1 VLTLR
6 IRPPR
11 AAADLWTPWAGD
23 DDSRAECLIAIV
35 RAALA
40 SSALLIAWF
49 ESTEPAIYA
58 LRVLLLLKLYTGFA
72 AVALLLIIAALR
84 APAWARVVILIADLS
99 LAVALTS
106 LTRGPASPFS
116 AFLLFAVIS
125 AAWRWGSR
133 ETLITTA
140 VVIAAIAVE
149 TLLVGTAT
157 RLSLGFLQ
165 GSFDLGRPIAG
176 VIYVL
181 IVGVLLA
188 ALSEKEQQRRKEVST
203 IASLLEQAGTAAGM
217 EGPLEAVLGAVGR
230 AFAAEHAVLV
240 LTQTSTGRA
249 FRWNA
254 AVAPAA
260 GEPILATSE
269 LDDRQRACY
278 FFDAPGAVWHAL
290 RLRASDWFDAAALDA
305 SGNRVTAGAFTLPAP
320 LLAAYRCDSAIGI
333 SIGFGKEWTGRLL
346 LMDPAIGSDRQSA
359 LHLAHR
365 LSRQIGPA
373 AHHGYLL
380 GTLKARAAGAER
392 ARLARELHDGV
403 VQSLIVAEIQ
413 VEIIRRRSA
422 ADAPQ
427 LADALAHV
435 QTLLRTEIGDLRE
448 LTHRLKTPDSGVPP
462 LPGLTEVV
470 TRFERDTG
478 IEARLCADAGAAAL
492 SQSFT
497 DEICHILQEGLVN
510 VRKHSG
516 ARHVL
521 VRAGAANGRVRLSI
535 EDDGRGFPFSGR
547 RSQMELAALHQGP
560 AVIMERV
567 RELGGEMAVE
577 STPGLGARVV
587 VAVPLQP

>member
-1 VLTLR
+1 MLTPR

-11 AAADLWTPWAGD
+11 AAAHLWTPWASD

-35 RAALA
+35 RAALS
-40 SSALLIAWF
+40 SSALLIVWF

-58 LRVLLLLKLYTGFA
+58 PRALSLLALYTAFA
-72 AVALLLIIAALR
+72 ALALLVTSAGR
-84 APAWARVVILIADLS
+84 RTPAWVRVTILVSDLS
-99 LAVALTS
+99 FGIALTL
-106 LTRGPASPFS
+106 LTRGPASPFF
-116 AFLLFAVIS
+116 AFLLFAVLS

-133 ETLITTA
+133 ETLVTTA
-140 VVIAAIAVE
+140 VVVTAIAAE

-157 RLSLGFLQ
+157 PIGFLQ
-165 GSFDLGRPIAG
+165 GNFDLGRPFADA
-176 VIYVL
+176 IYVV

-188 ALSEKEQQRRKEVST
+188 ALSENEKQRRKEVST

-217 EGPLEAVLGAVGR
+217 EGPLEAVLGVVRR
-230 AFAAEHAVLV
+230 AFTADRALLV

-249 FRWNA
+249 FLWDA
-254 AVAPAA
+254 ASPPEASEAIV
-260 GEPILATSE
+260 ATSE
-269 LDDRQRACY
+269 LDDLQRATY
-278 FFDAPGAVWHAL
+278 FFDVPGPVWQAS
-290 RLRASDWFDAAALDA
+290 RFRASDWFDVVALDA
-305 SGNRVTAGAFTLPAP
+305 DGNRVAAAAFTLPAS
-320 LLAAYRCDSAIGI
+320 LLAVYRCQGALGI

-346 LMDPAIGSDRQSA
+346 LIDPQIGSDRQAA
-359 LHLAHR
+359 LRLAHR
-365 LSRQIGPA
+365 LARQIGPA

-413 VEIIRRRSA
+413 VEVLRRRSA
-422 ADAPQ
+422 ADSPH
-427 LADALAHV
+427 LGDALAHI
-435 QTLLRTEIGDLRE
+435 QNLLRTEIGNLRE
-448 LTHRLKTPDSGVPP
+448 LTHRLKTAESGAPP
-462 LPGLTEVV
+462 LPGLTDLI

-478 IEARLCADAGAAAL
+478 IEARLFADAGAAGL
-492 SQSFT
+492 SQRSS
-497 DEICHILQEGLVN
+497 DALCHILQEGLVN

-547 RSQMELAALHQGP
+547 LSHVELTSRHQGP

-567 RELGGEMAVE
+567 RELGGEIAVE
-577 STPGLGARVV
+577 STPGHGARVD